1 MIVLVVYT
9 YYLLN
14 RHMSQTIWSLILRS
28 DHSRSTPTWKCD
40 SEYLR
45 YDVL

>member
-9 YYLLN
+9 YYLPN

-28 DHSRSTPTWKCD
+28 DHTPTWKCD
-40 SEYLR
+40 SEYFR